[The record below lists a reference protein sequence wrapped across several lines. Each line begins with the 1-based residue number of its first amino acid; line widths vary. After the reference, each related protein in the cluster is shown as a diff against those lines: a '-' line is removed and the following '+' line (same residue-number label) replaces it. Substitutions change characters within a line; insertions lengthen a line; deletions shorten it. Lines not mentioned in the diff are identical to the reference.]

1 MKKHSLNSQWSSF
14 LCQIKRVEPQD
25 HGRSMVWF
33 YHSET
38 LQVDAGALGWADPRC
53 VPIKDRAWAAHQAL
67 MLCFYLCCRA
77 CYYWKSLCHETRCRG
92 IFREAWSLCNMEA
105 KSALSQKEY
114 EITNTKLGLEPW
126 KGPRQARVLG
136 AGASQASRSIRLRST
151 HNNDELPLC
160 CLLVTILF
168 IYFYHSLF

>member
-1 MKKHSLNSQWSSF
+1 
-14 LCQIKRVEPQD
+14 
-25 HGRSMVWF
+25 
-33 YHSET
+33 
-38 LQVDAGALGWADPRC
+38 
-53 VPIKDRAWAAHQAL
+53 
-67 MLCFYLCCRA
+67 
-77 CYYWKSLCHETRCRG
+77 
-92 IFREAWSLCNMEA
+92 MEA
-105 KSALSQKEY
+105 KSALRQKEY

-136 AGASQASRSIRLRST
+136 ARASQASQASRLIRLCST